1 MNNPNQSLSSDEQ
14 FYMPFVNYRALK
26 NIESAHQKVKYIL
39 SSLKLM
45 PPRPIL
51 DNLNDRTRFSYFEP
65 VTSTKNVK
73 YFIKIKLFEDK
84 YINNYFYKNKVLGDA
99 LRNNPLQKL
108 NHYTPSLIE
117 GTQDYLLYKYAQ
129 GNNYGNRYYYQPSFI
144 VMNDLPKLFQIIN
157 AVNEFP
163 ISLLPKN
170 YEVHGWPYMM
180 FHIYKEGEITQRE
193 IEYKELFTSR
203 EYSFISSL
211 FYNKKLEQIVKTNSY
226 NLSHND
232 FQPTNFINRD
242 TFIQIVDWDNSGIDH
257 KFYDLV
263 KFYIVHYRKRKIQK
277 VIFDFALQ
285 NVAKTKEDKVIFF
298 ASLIARSMVEC
309 TALMK
314 EEKINLLNHHKTMI
328 LKQEILKTRIMDT
341 KYWIAQLST
350 LLQ

>member
-1 MNNPNQSLSSDEQ
+1 
-14 FYMPFVNYRALK
+14 MPFVNYRALK
-26 NIESAHQKVKYIL
+26 NIESAHQKVKHIL
-39 SSLKLM
+39 SSLKLT

-65 VTSTKNVK
+65 VTSAKNVK

-99 LRNNPLQKL
+99 LRNNQLQKL
-108 NHYTPSLIE
+108 NRYTPTLIE
-117 GTQDYLLYKYAQ
+117 GTGDYLIYKYVQ

-144 VMNDLPKLFQIIN
+144 VMNDLPNLFQIIN

-163 ISLLPKN
+163 ISLLPKD

-180 FHIYKEGEITQRE
+180 FHIYKEGEITERE
-193 IEYKELFTSR
+193 IEYKKLFSSR

-211 FYNKKLEQIVKTNSY
+211 FYNKKLEQIVKTNSD

-232 FQPTNFINRD
+232 FQPTNFINRG

-285 NVAKTKEDKVIFF
+285 KVVKTKEDKIIYF
-298 ASLIARSMVEC
+298 ASLIARSIVEC
-309 TALMK
+309 TALIK
-314 EEKINLLNHHKTMI
+314 EKGSDIRQGKQISL
-328 LKQEILKTRIMDT
+328 LKQNILKTRIIDT
-341 KYWIAQLST
+341 KYWISQLSKIIT
-350 LLQ
+350 L